1 MRWEVRFH
9 SIAVIPCMCVLV
21 CLSAADMLRIE
32 EGLAA
37 ARAEEKRLVAA
48 LSELGV
54 RPASMEGRPGLLAAM
69 LRLRG

>member
-1 MRWEVRFH
+1 
-9 SIAVIPCMCVLV
+9 MCVLA
-21 CLSAADMLRIE
+21 CLSAADMSRFE

-48 LSELGV
+48 LSEVGLG
-54 RPASMEGRPGLLAAM
+54 PASMEGRPGLLAAM